1 MKVSSMSLL
10 FTLGFLW
17 TRCFCLPENCE
28 VNNVMSTS
36 LVDCTKLG
44 LVTVPSDIPSTTVRF
59 DISFNNIRNVTYL
72 PPLPKLYTLDLSYN
86 SIESVSWMS
95 LRTLPALAILE
106 LQGNQLKYVKLDI
119 VIAHLPKLKSVN
131 LSMNKLA
138 SFSSYALGWPQ
149 VTEVLIYNNPFHCDC
164 DLSWLI
170 VKMACLQACK
180 GKDGQTCCSSCM
192 ACFLHIRLPGYENII
207 FDCKSPSQL
216 RGRHFS
222 TVSTQLTD
230 CGTTHQA
237 ETKLQSTESV
247 TFLTNGSIKNN
258 IQSPFVTKEPSLIV
272 PPIGN
277 TLYNETVA
285 EGSNSRQPGAH
296 QPPIQLDQIV
306 PPIANISYNE
316 TVAGG
321 SNPRQPIA
329 HQITSPIVNSSHQCT
344 STRGLHGGHLGT
356 SGENQ
361 NTPSV
366 ENYENYSTEGQEHLY
381 ENDDDDGKH
390 ENHPAEGHVAGQTNL
405 TCYKCQALHGDDDFY
420 TCLQNPFSSSVER
433 ENCTD
438 DKDTCQATVLN
449 SDSFYVV
456 RRRCATALDCEE
468 AQNGTTPEYG
478 QCCQNN
484 TCNDR
489 LFDVTTTPPPT
500 TTVRTTTL
508 PLTTAILVTTSTSS
522 SLTTQAE
529 GQTGGMSAGVIAG
542 CSVAGVAVL
551 LMAAGA
557 IYYIKHR
564 KEKQDSVTAL

>member
-1 MKVSSMSLL
+1 
-10 FTLGFLW
+10 
-17 TRCFCLPENCE
+17 
-28 VNNVMSTS
+28 MSTS
-36 LVDCTKLG
+36 LVDCAKLG

-59 DISFNNIRNVTYL
+59 DIAFNNIRNVTYL
-72 PPLPKLYTLDLSYN
+72 PPLPKLYTLDMSYN

-138 SFSSYALGWPQ
+138 SFSAYALGWP
-149 VTEVLIYNNPFHCDC
+149 
-164 DLSWLI
+164 
-170 VKMACLQACK
+170 
-180 GKDGQTCCSSCM
+180 
-192 ACFLHIRLPGYENII
+192 
-207 FDCKSPSQL
+207 
-216 RGRHFS
+216 
-222 TVSTQLTD
+222 QLTD

-258 IQSPFVTKEPSLIV
+258 IQSPFVTKEPSLARMPTKASPTSASTAAKSMGLKEENNIKYIAIFLIETCLTVCLIACLVRLMRKNMCREDTNIAHHSIHSHQIV

-277 TLYNETVA
+277 ILYNETVA

-344 STRGLHGGHLGT
+344 STGGLDGGHLGT

-390 ENHPAEGHVAGQTNL
+390 ENHPAEGLNYEHLRHNNDDIKYSTQLEATMTSKTHSVGGLYHETVAASQNTERYSEHVVPRN
-405 TCYKCQALHGDDDFY
+405 
-420 TCLQNPFSSSVER
+420 V
-433 ENCTD
+433 
-438 DKDTCQATVLN
+438 
-449 SDSFYVV
+449 
-456 RRRCATALDCEE
+456 
-468 AQNGTTPEYG
+468 
-478 QCCQNN
+478 
-484 TCNDR
+484 
-489 LFDVTTTPPPT
+489 
-500 TTVRTTTL
+500 
-508 PLTTAILVTTSTSS
+508 TST
-522 SLTTQAE
+522 LYTDQ
-529 GQTGGMSAGVIAG
+529 
-542 CSVAGVAVL
+542 
-551 LMAAGA
+551 
-557 IYYIKHR
+557 
-564 KEKQDSVTAL
+564 